1 MRRNYW
7 RNLTSARVNPE
18 IPLGA
23 IWLLFLWKCIVKFFL
38 DKKIDLII
46 NESETIS
53 STPLNL
59 RRFP

>member
-1 MRRNYW
+1 MRRSYW
-7 RNLTSARVNPE
+7 REFTSTYLNPE

-23 IWLLFLWKCIVKFFL
+23 IWLLFLWKCILKFFL
-38 DKKIDLII
+38 DKKIVLII

-53 STPLNL
+53 SALLNL